1 MTAEIYYDEDR
12 NIIPMPLEEWKKNLE
27 EKESEE
33 NNSEGKVVDAYG
45 TELLAGD
52 SIISIKPLPVK
63 KGVDLKQG
71 EKFTRI
77 KLTDDPGIVLARH
90 EKNGDMHIQTE
101 FFKKA

>member
-1 MTAEIYYDEDR
+1 MSAEVYYDEDR
-12 NIIPMPLEEWKKNLE
+12 NVIPMPLEEWKKKLE
-27 EKESEE
+27 EKESKTQ
-33 NNSEGKVVDAYG
+33 NVDGKVVDAYG

-77 KLTDDPGIVLARH
+77 KLTDDPEMVLAKH
-90 EKNGDMHIQTE
+90 KKNGDMYLKTE